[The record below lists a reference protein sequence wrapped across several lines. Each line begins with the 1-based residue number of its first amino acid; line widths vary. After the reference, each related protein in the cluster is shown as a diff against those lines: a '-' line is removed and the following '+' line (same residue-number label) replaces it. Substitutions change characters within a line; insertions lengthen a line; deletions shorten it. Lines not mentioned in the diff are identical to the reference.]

1 MEIGR
6 SDRQLLGFMAG
17 VSAVAATVWWIGQ
30 PATLPAG
37 NASGMATPPPVVATR
52 VDPRRQDLPAAAAVR
67 RISGEWV
74 GWLTVGATPTEF
86 RFSLQ
91 EYDGRLSGT
100 VRFPVGDG
108 IVQAG
113 SLSKDQVN
121 LVTLN
126 PMPDSP
132 QGLQTQFSGTY
143 AGDVMHLVMQTEAGY
158 VNLTLQRAL

>member
-30 PATLPAG
+30 PSKLPAG
-37 NASGMATPPPVVATR
+37 NDMATPASVVVTR

-74 GWLTVGATPTEF
+74 GWLTVGATPNEF

-113 SLSKDQVN
+113 SLSQDQVN

-126 PMPDSP
+126 PVPGSP